1 MSDEDSDAGEIKL
14 STQVLNTD
22 YIDSDDSSDLSE
34 EFDDV
39 TVERTRLKSIDE
51 KTEENSVV
59 LGELLAEVASVE
71 PVGKDHITVTLY
83 NRKKKFLKPKED
95 VEFDTNEHG
104 YPFIPAECEEYLLP
118 FLHKMKSMRSELK
131 GTKIDTNAKN
141 ISYKF

>member
-71 PVGKDHITVTLY
+71 PVGKGSH
-83 NRKKKFLKPKED
+83 N
-95 VEFDTNEHG
+95 
-104 YPFIPAECEEYLLP
+104 C
-118 FLHKMKSMRSELK
+118 KSL
-131 GTKIDTNAKN
+131 
-141 ISYKF
+141 